1 MFRLVIYRRQRARF
15 PRPVAARS
23 LGRCLPHT
31 YRQLQLFTFTPHSSI
46 SDFCEALNATEA
58 RARSRATLPA
68 GCVRGSK
75 GAPSRGS
82 ARRFL
87 HVMPK
92 IKKRRSAAQ
101 EAVMFRNLHLASAES
116 TRASTEESG
125 AGGRDVD
132 GTGAVG
138 HNGHQFDFGNLCKV
152 DLTLCRAESDR
163 IRASRAVVSLVMSTR
178 TP

>member
-15 PRPVAARS
+15 PRPVAPSAGASHTHTASYNYSHSHHTRASQISARLS
-23 LGRCLPHT
+23 TRPKPAHAAGQHCRLAA
-31 YRQLQLFTFTPHSSI
+31 
-46 SDFCEALNATEA
+46 CEAAK
-58 RARSRATLPA
+58 LP
-68 GCVRGSK
+68 

-125 AGGRDVD
+125 AGGREVD

-138 HNGHQFDFGNLCKV
+138 HNGHQMDFGNLCKV